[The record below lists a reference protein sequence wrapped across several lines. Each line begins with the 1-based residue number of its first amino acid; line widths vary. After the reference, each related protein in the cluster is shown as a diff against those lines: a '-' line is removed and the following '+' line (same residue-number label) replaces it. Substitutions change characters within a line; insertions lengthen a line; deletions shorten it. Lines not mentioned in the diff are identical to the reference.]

1 MSSVR
6 TVTNLQTERTTVR
19 RLPERGRYE
28 RSEAEAILDEAYIC
42 HFGFV
47 VEGQPYVIPTIH
59 ARDGDTIYVH
69 GSPASR
75 MLRTVKDGIDVC
87 PRPPSSMVWSWPD
100 PAFHHSMNYRSVVVL
115 GRATEVVET
124 DAKTRALEIIT
135 NHVLPGRWDE
145 VRPMND
151 KEFKGTTVL
160 VLPLAE
166 ASVKTRSG
174 PPGDDEEDYALP
186 IWAGVLPL
194 SLVATD
200 PVPDPVLKPGIDVPA
215 SVRGA
220 RSGRT

>member
-1 MSSVR
+1 MSPVR

-19 RLPERGRYE
+19 RLPERGGYE

-75 MLRTVKDGIDVC
+75 MLRTVKDGIDACLTATILDGLVVA
-87 PRPPSSMVWSWPD
+87 RS
-100 PAFHHSMNYRSVVVL
+100 AFHHSMNYRSVVVL

-174 PPGDDEEDYALP
+174 PPGDDDEDYALP